1 MGDFLAPP
9 ESRRWPWILAI
20 IASLAWA
27 AAIIATWGA
36 ATGAIAV
43 SAKLQPLLLMLSE
56 CWFKFSIFPE
66 AETFEFCLLRSL
78 E

>member
-27 AAIIATWGA
+27 AAIIATWGT

-43 SAKLQPLLLMLSE
+43 SAKLQPLLLMLAALAG
-56 CWFKFSIFPE
+56 PVGV
-66 AETFEFCLLRSL
+66 ALLAAVQ
-78 E
+78 